1 MREKLEVLKR
11 LYSNITK
18 GEWKLW
24 MNHWGKADI
33 ASNLD
38 REANDDDNL
47 INGVP
52 IEYIST
58 EMNPDNAWFI
68 TEFVKAFP
76 DIISHIESLTNI
88 ESEYDIKLTKIR
100 KALDKAGVKD
110 LEFVEEH
117 NCDRCLSLEERID
130 LLIEDRDELEYM
142 LWKEYH

>member
-24 MNHWGKADI
+24 VNHYGKADI

-38 REANDDDNL
+38 REAKDDDNL
-47 INGVP
+47 INGDPV
-52 IEYIST
+52 EYIAA
-58 EMNPDNAWFI
+58 EMDPDNAWFI

-76 DIISHIESLTNI
+76 DIISHIESLKNI
-88 ESEYDIKLTKIR
+88 ETEYDIELTKIR
-100 KALDKAGVKD
+100 KVLDKAGVED

-117 NCDRCLSLEERID
+117 NCERSLSLEERINF
-130 LLIEDRDELEYM
+130 LIKDKEELEYL
-142 LWKEYH
+142 LWKEYN